1 MEETIEHK
9 GNLPTPSTTRVPH
22 YENSS
27 APLSPPQKH
36 DPIDRP
42 QATNLM
48 STRIATQNAQRK
60 TSTTESNARRP
71 SEGKNNL
78 DIRREKTPH
87 HKKTNR
93 GCCPGHSGAP
103 DRAQYADG
111 KNARPTFL
119 KNVGWEPMS
128 RQSIQGGARLR
139 LETCKH
145 RPNTA
150 RARWQAR
157 TPATMVGARPAAI
170 DRRRNFRDCSAHISR
185 SLNLR
190 SRETCHTLEQADPK
204 PQTP

>member
-9 GNLPTPSTTRVPH
+9 GNQPTPSTTRVPH

-87 HKKTNR
+87 HKKNK
-93 GCCPGHSGAP
+93 SGVLPRAFWGPRSRPVCRREKRSANIKKPSDGNQCLGNQYKVERDCAWRHVNIGPTQRAP
-103 DRAQYADG
+103 DGKRAPLPRWSEQDLPPSTDG
-111 KNARPTFL
+111 
-119 KNVGWEPMS
+119 G
-128 RQSIQGGARLR
+128 I
-139 LETCKH
+139 LETVQLTSH
-145 RPNTA
+145 
-150 RARWQAR
+150 
-157 TPATMVGARPAAI
+157 
-170 DRRRNFRDCSAHISR
+170 DR
-185 SLNLR
+185 
-190 SRETCHTLEQADPK
+190 
-204 PQTP
+204 